1 MKAFTVTGLHK
12 ASMLDSYHDENHSPL
27 SRRCGITEKSTTRTS
42 SIRKMWQDLESEG
55 KCETIESEE
64 TLIDTNEIEN
74 QNQNQ
79 IAVHNTQE
87 DENKPRLHRSPSLDV
102 PEKERVRKVF
112 RDWGSKSFEGL
123 LDNCSRENEYKR
135 VRIEL
140 SGQQATHVGSLIEK
154 VKDGSVNLGVGEKRP
169 IRRIY
174 GRQALLDL
182 LAKFVRER
190 KREVDSLLE
199 NQFVSNFA
207 HRHRIQSLLKG
218 RFLRNK
224 RFVEDEKPSS
234 VAASELGL
242 LRQTHAVSDI
252 RKGFLSILNNYNN
265 IPEIIQSDSENEIK
279 YEQAKEIPDEIS
291 DKFKTNNLTSNR
303 EAHNPQQFASPIE
316 VTHYPQSDSD
326 TDTDTDNHTDMKYD
340 NIEKAE
346 EIVHKIPHERE
357 NLSELPQVVCLH
369 PLQTSTDSL
378 NWQEVSQAE
387 KEWEESVTEDDENE
401 WHHLTRTDSDEGI
414 DVISPLRS
422 DSQESHDEWFGGNY
436 SYQEPTPAGTRIT
449 FYWSDDDD
457 NDNNRS
463 ELTEITNRRTVSNLL
478 QSDFGA
484 RLEQLMQSYV
494 DRQNQGF
501 ESENEGDETETVDSN
516 SPSVVIPETPREK
529 EIINGLRIDMDKLQ
543 ERMNDMQRMLEAC
556 MDMQHELQKSVHQ
569 ELHSA
574 LNRSNSGGAYED
586 DRIGNYDGVSSPEKK
601 GVCYLCRDDDFESL
615 PNRSGAYMYICS
627 QCAEKI
633 NWSKVKESV
642 R

>member
-1 MKAFTVTGLHK
+1 MILESSKMKAFTVAGLHK
-12 ASMLDSYHDENHSPL
+12 ASMLDSYHDENHSPS

-55 KCETIESEE
+55 KYESMESEE

-79 IAVHNTQE
+79 IAVHNRQE
-87 DENKPRLHRSPSLDV
+87 DENKPRLHQSPSLDV

-123 LDNCSRENEYKR
+123 LDNCLTENEYKR

-140 SGQQATHVGSLIEK
+140 SGQQVT
-154 VKDGSVNLGVGEKRP
+154 DFGVGDKKP

-252 RKGFLSILNNYNN
+252 RKGFLSILNNYNHT
-265 IPEIIQSDSENEIK
+265 PEITQSDSENEIK

-291 DKFKTNNLTSNR
+291 EKFKTNNLTSNR

-316 VTHYPQSDSD
+316 ETHYPQSDSD
-326 TDTDTDNHTDMKYD
+326 TESDNDIKYD

-346 EIVHKIPHERE
+346 EIIHKIPHERE
-357 NLSELPQVVCLH
+357 NLSELPQQTLH
-369 PLQTSTDSL
+369 PLQISTDSL

-422 DSQESHDEWFGGNY
+422 DSQESRDEWFGGNY

-463 ELTEITNRRTVSNLL
+463 ELTEITNRRTVSNIL

-484 RLEQLMQSYV
+484 RLELLMQSYV

-501 ESENEGDETETVDSN
+501 ESENEGDEIETVDSH
-516 SPSVVIPETPREK
+516 STSVVIPETH
-529 EIINGLRIDMDKLQ
+529 EIINGLRVDMDKLQ
-543 ERMNDMQRMLEAC
+543 ERMNEMQRMLEVC

-569 ELHSA
+569 ELYSA
-574 LNRSNSGGAYED
+574 LNRSNSGACED
-586 DRIGNYDGVSSPEKK
+586 DCIGEYDGVSSSRKK
-601 GVCYLCRDDDFESL
+601 GVCYLCRDDGFESL
-615 PNRSGAYMYICS
+615 PNRSGAHMYICS